1 MDGLQSCYASAFI
14 ASGCMHAQYNT
25 ILKQGMSISA
35 VSARSFYDT
44 IKLLNPIV
52 GTMVSEMCE
61 VAKNEMKALDPTIVG
76 SWQQAITSSYGTWL
90 TRDKF
95 TKTVHLQ

>member
-1 MDGLQSCYASAFI
+1 
-14 ASGCMHAQYNT
+14 MHAQYNT

-52 GTMVSEMCE
+52 GTMVSEMRE
-61 VAKNEMKALDPTIVG
+61 VAKNEMKALDPIIVG
-76 SWQQAITSSYGTWL
+76 SWQQANTSSYGTWL